1 MSKRSSLS
9 SSSKKLTAEQ
19 EKELQA
25 AKDLLAEAERDAE
38 DQVGLRRMTAQKNLI
53 EARTRTTK
61 EVKRDKA
68 RDLGLARDERKRE
81 LQNMA
86 LTKPGEFYDA
96 RNDEY
101 AEMNTFVLNMY
112 DVIFEKYSEKQYSDD
127 DANAKA
133 EKVAKALKNTISE
146 IIEEDYGGLNQK
158 NAASRQAIASAANTI
173 GKGGMQL
180 KA

>member
-1 MSKRSSLS
+1 MSLS
-9 SSSKKLTAEQ
+9 SSSKQLSEAEK
-19 EKELQA
+19 KEAEA
-25 AKDLLAEAERDAE
+25 AKKLAEEAENDAVAA
-38 DQVGLRRMTAQKNLI
+38 VGLRRMTAQKQLT
-53 EARTRTTK
+53 EVRQKTTK
-61 EVKRDKA
+61 DVKRDKA
-68 RDLGLARDERKRE
+68 RDLGLARDERKRD

-86 LTKPGEFYDA
+86 LTKPGEFYEE
-96 RNDEY
+96 RNIEY
-101 AEMNTFVLNMY
+101 AEMNAFVLAMY
-112 DVIFEKYSEKQYSDD
+112 DAIFQKYTDKQYSDE

-133 EKVAKALKNTISE
+133 EKVAKSLKNTITE